1 MKSKNISCGII
12 LLNKQKEILLCEIT
26 PTPSNEWL
34 KNKFDLPKGK
44 NEPQETPL
52 ETTIRELYEET
63 SISLTQK
70 HISQIIDL
78 NEHSYN
84 KFKNLHLFLLI
95 DHNDEILNSNNLTQL
110 QCLSTFEDIDGK
122 IYKEIKDFKLFP
134 LKELFL
140 QADLIKEQKTSFLN
154 KSMAFLFKKLEK
166 DLEKFL

>member
-1 MKSKNISCGII
+1 MNSKNLSCGII
-12 LLNKQKEILLCEIT
+12 LLNKQKEILLCEIM
-26 PTPSNEWL
+26 PTPSNGWS

-44 NEPQETPL
+44 NEYHETHL

-63 SISLTQK
+63 NISLTNEQ
-70 HISQIIDL
+70 ISKIIDL

-84 KFKNLHLFLLI
+84 KHKNLHLFLLI
-95 DHNDEILNSNNLTQL
+95 DHNDEILNSNNLTKL
-110 QCLSTFEDIDGK
+110 QCLSTFEDVDGK

-140 QADLIKEQKTSFLN
+140 QADLIKEQKLSFLN